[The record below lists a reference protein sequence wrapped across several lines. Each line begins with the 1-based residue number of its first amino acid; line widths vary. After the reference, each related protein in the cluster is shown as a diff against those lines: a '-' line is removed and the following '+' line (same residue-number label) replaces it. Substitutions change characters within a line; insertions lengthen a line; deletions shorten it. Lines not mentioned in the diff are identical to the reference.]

1 MVTLN
6 LKSLRVFV
14 NILEEGTLAR
24 AAEKMF
30 LSQSAASRL
39 IQILEDEFQTK
50 LFVRDK
56 KRLIPTP
63 CGERFY
69 PEALRIL
76 SSIQALPAY
85 FDQIKAE
92 SAAPL
97 KIICHPRLISGLVV
111 PAMTRFA
118 AQEPDVKIN
127 LEVHPRRYFGQQLM
141 HDTYDIAVSNLP
153 LPVDHLSVETLATSE
168 IKVVLPK
175 GHALEKHPVL
185 TPDLVRNE
193 RYIALDETTLL
204 RQLTDLEMAKS
215 GQVLRPAYEVS
226 SASAAL
232 GLVRNGLG
240 VTLTDQVMFDRD
252 LSEQISLRP
261 WLPRTQI
268 QVGFCLGHNT
278 TLHPSLSAFQECLIA
293 VSGEQ
298 W

>member
-1 MVTLN
+1 MN

-14 NILEEGTLAR
+14 NILEEGTLGR
-24 AAEKMF
+24 AADKMF

-39 IQILEDEFQTK
+39 IQILEDEFQTQ
-50 LFVRDK
+50 LFIRDK

-76 SSIQALPAY
+76 SSIQAIPAY
-85 FDQIKAE
+85 FEQIKSE

-111 PAMTRFA
+111 PAITRFA
-118 AQEPDVKIN
+118 AQEQDIKVN

-153 LPVDHLSVETLATSE
+153 LPVENLSVETLATSE

-175 GHALEKHPVL
+175 GHALEVHSVL
-185 TPDLVRNE
+185 TPDLVRSE

-215 GQVLRPAYEVS
+215 GKLLRPTYEVS

-240 VTLTDQVMFDRD
+240 ITLTDQVMFDRD
-252 LSEQISLRP
+252 LSEQITLRP
-261 WLPRTQI
+261 WLPLTQI
-268 QVGFCLGHNT
+268 RVGFCLGHNT
-278 TLHPSLSAFQECLIA
+278 ELHPSVAAFQDCLIA
-293 VSGEQ
+293 VSGEH